1 MNKSPL
7 LIVILLLNFLTAYCS
22 QIIELTDNT
31 KEIWVSRNYVDYL
44 VDESNSLT
52 IQDVIDTDTSEYNL
66 LNKDLVNEKPES
78 HYWIHFKIKSLAK
91 AQSFRLELYDFD
103 IDEIEFYSINDDNN
117 ITVEKLGY
125 RYPFSSRVIEHKNPG
140 FNISIPENQ
149 TRQYFMKFK
158 SSRKNLFKP
167 VIKSYETT
175 LDYGLKEYILIGIF
189 CGLLLLMIFYN
200 LLYFIILRANHYLYY
215 VLYASCMLIYLMIRN
230 GTAFQYLWP
239 NMPFLNPYMD
249 DITLYLGTISM
260 LLFTIFFLDLKHT
273 EKRLR
278 QVLLFAVVA
287 RSAFFIYGIF
297 SNYNFQWI
305 VVDVLFAQLA
315 FGVGIKLYRDKVK
328 SARWF
333 VIAFTILNIAFI
345 ITTLENIGII
355 DSNVL
360 SVYSLNIGIV
370 LQFVFLSISIAESVK
385 ETYKQKNKAQAELLS
400 FQEKIN
406 EQLEGKV
413 KRRTVELEQQ
423 KELVEEKN
431 NQIMA
436 SVRYAK
442 TIQTATLPNE
452 ITLNKINKNNF
463 VLYLPR
469 DIVSGD
475 FYWAYELPNDEYLIV
490 AADCTGHG
498 IPGAFMSMIG
508 VNLLNRI
515 VSEGH
520 HVPNHILTEL
530 HNNIQLVL
538 NQKESNN
545 SDGMDVAICRVKRKE
560 KIIEY
565 AGAKN
570 PFVYIIN
577 NELFRIKATRKSIGG
592 YDQKQNLDFELH
604 TISYKKGSISFFL
617 FSDGYAD
624 QFGELEDRKF
634 YLSNLEAL
642 FKENFSKPMKRQKT
656 ILNETLK
663 NWMGN
668 HEQIDDIL
676 IVGVRED

>member
-1 MNKSPL
+1 MNNSYL
-7 LIVILLLNFLTAYCS
+7 LVILTFSFLHAFCS
-22 QIIELTDNT
+22 KTIELTDST
-31 KEIWVSRNYVDYL
+31 KEVWISRNYVDYL
-44 VDESNSLT
+44 IDESNTFT
-52 IQDVIDTDTSEYNL
+52 INDVLKADSSKFTL
-66 LNKDLVNEKPES
+66 LNKDLVNNKPES
-78 HYWIHFKIKSLAK
+78 HYWIHFKIKSLAQ
-91 AQSFRLELYDFD
+91 AQSFRIELYDFD
-103 IDEIEFYSINDDNN
+103 IDEIEFYIINDDNK
-117 ITVEKLGY
+117 ISVEKLGY

-149 TRQYFMKFK
+149 TRHYYIKFK

-175 LDYGLKEYILIGIF
+175 LDYGLKEYILIGVF

-200 LLYFIILRANHYLYY
+200 LLYFIILRVNHYIYY
-215 VLYASCMLIYLMIRN
+215 VLYATCMLIYLMIRN

-249 DITLYLGTISM
+249 DISLYLGTISM
-260 LLFTIFFLDLKHT
+260 LLFTIFFLDLKNT
-273 EKRLR
+273 ERKLR
-278 QVLLFAVVA
+278 QLLLFAVIA
-287 RSAFFIYGIF
+287 RTAFFIYGVF

-305 VVDVLFAQLA
+305 VVDAIFAQLA

-345 ITTLENIGII
+345 TTTLENLGII

-360 SVYSLNIGIV
+360 TVYSLNIGIV

-406 EQLEGKV
+406 EQLESKV

-463 VLYLPR
+463 ILYLPR

-475 FYWAYELPNDEYLIV
+475 FYWAYELSKDEYIIA

-520 HVPNHILTEL
+520 HIPNDILTEL
-530 HNNIQLVL
+530 HQNIQLVL

-545 SDGMDVAICRVKRKE
+545 SDGMDIAICRVKRKE

-577 NELFRIKATRKSIGG
+577 NELYRIKATRKSIGG
-592 YDQKQNLDFELH
+592 YDQKQHLDFELH
-604 TISYKKGSISFFL
+604 TISYKKDSITFFL

-624 QFGELEDRKF
+624 QFGAVEDRKF
-634 YLSNLEAL
+634 YLSNLETL
-642 FKENFSKPMKRQKT
+642 FKENYTKPMSEQKT
-656 ILNETLK
+656 VLSDALK
-663 NWMGN
+663 KWMGAEQ
-668 HEQIDDIL
+668 EQIDDIL
-676 IVGVRED
+676 ILGVKEG